1 MHFIS
6 LHTLAKQE
14 DDELVLQI
22 VYVFHQLVQH
32 NATRTQV
39 IKESRIH
46 TLLQYVLYYM
56 QFGCV
61 NYDPVHL

>member
-1 MHFIS
+1 MVFMF
-6 LHTLAKQE
+6 LCTHTPAKQE

-39 IKESRIH
+39 IKDSRIH
-46 TLLQYVLYYM
+46 NIPFPLLYGIVL
-56 QFGCV
+56 
-61 NYDPVHL
+61 

>member
-1 MHFIS
+1 MGFMF
-6 LHTLAKQE
+6 LHTHTPAKQE

-39 IKESRIH
+39 IKDSRIH
-46 TLLQYVLYYM
+46 NNTHWLQFPLLYGIV
-56 QFGCV
+56 F
-61 NYDPVHL
+61 